1 VSGQLGLRGGL
12 RRLSTGLI
20 AYGLL
25 GMAVAAVGFGGLVWV
40 DGRVSALRGEV
51 ETTLRQ
57 ESTVV
62 ALAGEVLRDAATTVR
77 TFDETVG
84 QSSRAVTAAAATIT
98 EARSDLV
105 ALEAQLR
112 SFNILGATPLS
123 SSADA
128 VGRIATSMGGLDT
141 QLPVVAGSLDR
152 NRVALAANA
161 TSLDQLGDA
170 AETLAAR
177 LRSGVV
183 DDSLGELQL
192 LISVTLLVFSAWSL
206 LPALGALALGLW
218 LRRTLGVDPSL
229 GE

>member
-1 VSGQLGLRGGL
+1 VTERRGLRGGL
-12 RRLSTGLI
+12 RRLSSGLI

-25 GMAVAAVGFGGLVWV
+25 GLALAAIGFGALVWV

-62 ALAGEVLRDAATTVR
+62 ALAGGVLHDAATTVR
-77 TFDETVG
+77 AFDETVG
-84 QSSRAVTAAAATIT
+84 QSSRAVTAAAATVT

-128 VGRIATSMGGLDT
+128 VGRIATSLEGLDA
-141 QLPVVAGSLDR
+141 QLPVVAGGLDD
-152 NRVALAANA
+152 NRVVLAANA
-161 TSLDQLGDA
+161 ASLDRLGDA
-170 AETLAAR
+170 AEALAAR

-192 LISVTLLVFSAWSL
+192 LISVTLLVFTAWSL
-206 LPALGALALGLW
+206 LPALGALALGAW
-218 LRRTLGVDPSL
+218 MRRELRRSRSS
-229 GE
+229 